1 MNGAYTPALA
11 REISAE
17 GIILVE
23 AYNYR
28 VATGSERTANAN
40 CGGGPI
46 RMSFG
51 GSGRELRTYRP
62 AREGV
67 VAYMYVWTR

>member
-28 VATGSERTANAN
+28 VATGSQRFVSPA

-46 RMSFG
+46 RRSFG
-51 GSGRELRTYRP
+51 ESGRELLSYRP
-62 AREGV
+62 PREGV
-67 VAYMYVWTR
+67 VAYLFVWTR